1 MIKMKKSFAS
11 LFMAMVMMVAF
22 CVPSFAAEAEVKV
35 DTFNAKDGI
44 VTVSFPEEEEP
55 TARFPGQAGL
65 YGVKAHPFKS
75 STSTYLED
83 VYSYS
88 LGNGRTQYLH
98 VTLDSSTRN
107 TYNSWGADGYLAEVD
122 INVSTATRY
131 DVKLNGESVGG
142 GSCAGRPRMVLG
154 LAMYDERPAIW
165 EVTLYDNTTQGK
177 PLWGH
182 IYYN

>member
-22 CVPSFAAEAEVKV
+22 CVPSFAAEAEVEI
-35 DTFNAKDGI
+35 DTFNAKEGI
-44 VTVSFPEEEEP
+44 ISVSFPEEEGP
-55 TARFPGQAGL
+55 TARYPGQAGL
-65 YGVKAHPFKS
+65 YSVKAYPLNTVEGRY
-75 STSTYLED
+75 STN
-83 VYSYS
+83 YSYS

-98 VTLDSSTRN
+98 VTLDSSSRKD
-107 TYNSWGADGYLAEVD
+107 YDDLVADGYIADVD
-122 INVSTATRY
+122 INVSTAVRY
-131 DVKLNGESVGG
+131 EVKLNGKFVGS
-142 GSCAGRPRMVLG
+142 GSCAGRPRMTLEFQ
-154 LAMYDERPAIW
+154 MYDERPAIW

>member
-1 MIKMKKSFAS
+1 MVKMKKSFAS

-44 VTVSFPEEEEP
+44 ISVSFPEEEGP

-65 YGVKAHPFKS
+65 YGVKAYPLNMA
-75 STSTYLED
+75 TGNYAPD
-83 VYSYS
+83 YSYS

-107 TYNSWGADGYLAEVD
+107 AYQNYNADGYVADVD
-122 INVSTATRY
+122 INVSTAVRY
-131 DVKLNGESVGG
+131 EVTLNGEFVGG
-142 GSCAGRPRMVLG
+142 GSCAGRPRMVLELG
-154 LAMYDERPAIW
+154 MYDERPAIW

-177 PLWGH
+177 LLWGH

>member
-1 MIKMKKSFAS
+1 MIKMKKSFVS
-11 LFMAMVMMVAF
+11 MIMAMVMMVAF
-22 CVPSFAAEAEVKV
+22 CVPSFAAEADVKV

-44 VTVSFPEEEEP
+44 VSVSFPEEEGP

-65 YGVKAHPFKS
+65 YGVKAHPADLNAG
-75 STSTYLED
+75 TYLD

-88 LGNGRTQYLH
+88 LGNGRTQYLN
-98 VTLDSSTRN
+98 VTLDSSTRKAYDDYFN
-107 TYNSWGADGYLAEVD
+107 NGYLAEVD

-131 DVKLNGESVGG
+131 EVKLNGEFVGG
-142 GSCAGRPRMVLG
+142 SSCAGRPRLVLG

>member
-1 MIKMKKSFAS
+1 MVKMKKSFAS

-35 DTFNAKDGI
+35 DRFNAKEGI
-44 VTVSFPEEEEP
+44 ISVSFPEEEGP

-65 YGVKAHPFKS
+65 YGVKAYPYNSVTGES
-75 STSTYLED
+75 SMN
-83 VYSYS
+83 YSYS

-98 VTLDSSTRN
+98 VTLDSSSRN
-107 TYNSWGADGYLAEVD
+107 DYNGLNADGYIADVD
-122 INVSTATRY
+122 INVSTAVRY
-131 DVKLNGESVGG
+131 EVKLNGEFVGS
-142 GSCAGRPRMVLG
+142 GSCAGRPRMVLELG
-154 LAMYDERPAIW
+154 MYDERPAIW